1 MPTARSNI
9 NPSTKPVIAPRSGP
23 PAAPADAA
31 NASSSW
37 MMTPNG
43 FISTNI
49 VCCSASNAIPIGITR
64 VSELLST
71 APNIRTHW
79 IAGASRGA
87 V

>member
-1 MPTARSNI
+1 
-9 NPSTKPVIAPRSGP
+9 
-23 PAAPADAA
+23 
-31 NASSSW
+31 

-49 VCCSASNAIPIGITR
+49 VCCGASSAIPIGICA

-71 APNIRTHW
+71 APNIRNHW
-79 IAGASRGA
+79 IADASRGA